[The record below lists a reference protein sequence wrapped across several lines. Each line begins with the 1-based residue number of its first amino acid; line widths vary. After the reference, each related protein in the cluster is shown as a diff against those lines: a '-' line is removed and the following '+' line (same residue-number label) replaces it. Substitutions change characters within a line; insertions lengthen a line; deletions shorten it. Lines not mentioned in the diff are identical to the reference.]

1 MKLYTKGGDK
11 GKTSLIGGK
20 RVLKDSVRV
29 EAYGT
34 IDELN
39 SNVGVVVSLLKDTD
53 LLTLKEELLQ
63 IQQFLFDA
71 GSDLA
76 VPEPTKDFRIQK
88 SAVTWLEEKIDGYA
102 EKLPPIEEFI
112 LPGGEL
118 ISSHIHVCRTIT
130 RRAERRTISILVN
143 ESINDDVLKFL
154 NRLSDYFFVTGRY
167 ANHKLGTSDVF
178 YQRSGKVFR
187 N

>member
-11 GKTSLIGGK
+11 GKTSLIGGQ

-34 IDELN
+34 VDELN
-39 SNVGVVVSLLKDTD
+39 SIVGVVVSLLKETNIKS
-53 LLTLKEELLQ
+53 LREELLQ

-76 VPEPTKDFRIQK
+76 VPEPTKEFRLQ
-88 SAVTWLEEKIDGYA
+88 SAAVTWLEERIDDYS
-102 EKLPPIEEFI
+102 EQVPPIEEFI

-118 ISSHIHVCRTIT
+118 ISSQLHVCRTIT
-130 RRAERRTISILVN
+130 RRAERRTISISKDEPL
-143 ESINDDVLKFL
+143 NDQAVKFL
-154 NRLSDYFFVTGRY
+154 NRLSDYFFITARFVNYT
-167 ANHKLGTSDVF
+167 LGESDIF